1 MHAANQVADVVN
13 MYQKLKSYL
22 EQVSRDEI
30 PENRKA
36 VLLEL
41 RKYIAQIRAAA
52 EPVRLNFICTHNSR
66 RSHLSMIMA
75 AVAAAYYDVK
85 VETLSGGTEATAF
98 NSRAVRAI
106 EDAGF
111 KVVNPGGENP
121 AYEVYLSDES
131 KPLICFSKRF
141 DDPANGTS
149 PYAAVMTCSHA
160 DENCPF
166 IPEADARIPVRYED
180 PKAFDDTPEESKAYA
195 ERCRQIA
202 SEMMWVFGG
211 VDH

>member
-1 MHAANQVADVVN
+1 MHVVSLVADVVN
-13 MYQKLKSYL
+13 FMYQKLKSYL
-22 EQVSRDEI
+22 ELVSQDEI

-41 RKYIAQIRAAA
+41 RKYIDKKRAAL
-52 EPVRLNFICTHNSR
+52 EPVRLSFICTHNSR

-75 AVAAAYYDVK
+75 AAAAAYYSIP

-98 NSRAVRAI
+98 NPRAVKAI
-106 EDAGF
+106 EETGIN
-111 KVVNPGGENP
+111 VINPGGENP
-121 AYEVYLSDES
+121 KYEVYLSEES
-131 KPLICFSKRF
+131 TPLICFSKRF

-149 PYAAVMTCSHA
+149 PYAAIMTCSHA
-160 DENCPF
+160 DENCPY

-180 PKAFDDTPEESKAYA
+180 PKAFDDTPEETKAYT

-202 SEMMWVFGG
+202 SEMMWVFGQI
-211 VDH
+211 D